1 MQLNTIETVSVVH
14 QIRCDRCGK
23 EAQRGEPGFV
33 EMTSIGFDA
42 GYGSIFGDGN
52 RVDIDLCESCLRET
66 LGTWLRVKSP
76 SDTPLATMLA
86 KFRPEEHGGEFPP
99 IQS

>member
-23 EAQRGEPGFV
+23 QAQRGEPGFA
-33 EMTSIGFDA
+33 EMRSIGFDA

-52 RVDIDLCESCLRET
+52 RVDLDLCDPCLRET
-66 LGTWLRVKSP
+66 LGTWLRVTPP
-76 SDTPLATMLA
+76 SGTPLANMLA
-86 KFRPEEHGGEFPP
+86 KFRPEDHGGEFPP
-99 IQS
+99 TQS